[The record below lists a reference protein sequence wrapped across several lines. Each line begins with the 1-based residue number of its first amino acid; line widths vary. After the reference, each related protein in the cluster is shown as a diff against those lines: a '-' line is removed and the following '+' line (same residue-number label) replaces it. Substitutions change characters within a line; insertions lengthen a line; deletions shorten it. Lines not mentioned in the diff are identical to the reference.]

1 MEPLFSLFGFW
12 AFSSAKIINFSQTPK
27 EMHGFVF
34 GGLILANEGNFLTR
48 IGFSYCGVGK
58 NTFISPI
65 FAVSLQSKTRYNC
78 EVAHARQSKQA

>member
-12 AFSSAKIINFSQTPK
+12 AFSSAKIINISQTPK
-27 EMHGFVF
+27 EMHRFLF

-65 FAVSLQSKTRYNC
+65 FAVSLQREKEINRIVLTLTHY
-78 EVAHARQSKQA
+78 